1 MVRKFSVLKA
11 VNIYY
16 PGTGGNMLS
25 RVLSLAP
32 NAIMATNG
40 DNILEYQTLVSAEE
54 KMQRFLNWGGYN
66 QKWKQKEDAHT
77 YSYRLGV
84 VPFVNYETSSLWL
97 IEKLHPT
104 EFYYKEKQNL
114 WDKNNTFEHFIFTT
128 ITAQDLQFITRK
140 QASKSYSVHYDIEY
154 PLMCELETRF
164 ADRRIDIP
172 FGCFFSQNE
181 FMDQIKKIND
191 HIGLELNLDYA
202 LQIWQKWYAE
212 STIVWNIK

>member
-1 MVRKFSVLKA
+1 MLKA

-32 NAIMATNG
+32 NAIMASNG
-40 DNILEYQTLVSAEE
+40 ENLKEHETVVSAEQKLE
-54 KMQRFLNWGGYN
+54 RFLNWGGYN
-66 QKWKQKEDAHT
+66 TDWKIKEDSYK
-77 YSYRLGV
+77 YSYRLGLI
-84 VPFVNYETSSLWL
+84 PFIEYENSSLWL

-114 WDKNNTFEHFIFTT
+114 WTMQSTFRHFIFTT
-128 ITAQDLQFITRK
+128 VTAEDIRFVFTK
-140 QASKSYSVHYDIEY
+140 QKSKSYSVNYHIEH
-154 PLMCELETRF
+154 PLMCELENRF

-181 FMDQIKKIND
+181 FMDQIQKIND
-191 HIGLELNLDYA
+191 TIGLDLNLDYA
-202 LQIWQKWYAE
+202 AQIWKKWYAE
-212 STIVWNIK
+212 STAVWNT

>member
-1 MVRKFSVLKA
+1 MLKA

-32 NAIMATNG
+32 NAILATDG
-40 DNILEYQTLVSAEE
+40 DNLLEHETRVSAEE

-66 QKWKQKEDAHT
+66 KNWKEKEDAHK

-84 VPFVNYETSSLWL
+84 IPFVSYEKSPLWL

-104 EFYYKEKQNL
+104 EFYYKEQQNL
-114 WDKNNTFEHFIFTT
+114 WDKNNTFEHVIFTT
-128 ITAQDLQFITRK
+128 VTEQDLRFVTRK
-140 QASKSYSVHYDIEY
+140 EQSKSYSVHYNIEY

-172 FGCFFSQNE
+172 FGCFFSQHE
-181 FMDQIKKIND
+181 FMEQIKKIND
-191 HIGLELNLDYA
+191 HIGLDLNLDYA
-202 LQIWQKWYAE
+202 AQIWQKWYVE
-212 STIVWNIK
+212 SITVWNM